1 MKTRSI
7 LRKDTKMKPDR
18 RGRRTALEI
27 VQELSM
33 SAKELASVLQIPER
47 TATRILQFDKL
58 LTKEQCKIV
67 ERYLDEIRRR

>member
-33 SAKELASVLQIPER
+33 SAKELANVLQIPER

-58 LTKEQCKIV
+58 LTKEQCKKV

>member
-18 RGRRTALEI
+18 MGRKTALEI
-27 VQELSM
+27 VQELDM

>member
-58 LTKEQCKIV
+58 LTKEQCKTV

>member
-18 RGRRTALEI
+18 MGRKTALEI

-33 SAKELASVLQIPER
+33 SAKELAIVLQIPER
-47 TATRILQFDKL
+47 TATRILKFDKL
-58 LTKEQCKIV
+58 LTKEQCQTV

>member
-18 RGRRTALEI
+18 KGRRTALEI

-58 LTKEQCKIV
+58 LTKEQCQTV

>member
-18 RGRRTALEI
+18 MGRKTALEI

-33 SAKELASVLQIPER
+33 SAKELADVLQIPER

-58 LTKEQCKIV
+58 LNKEQCKII
-67 ERYLDEIRRR
+67 ERYLDEIR

>member
-18 RGRRTALEI
+18 NGKRTALELA
-27 VQELSM
+27 QELDIS
-33 SAKELASVLQIPER
+33 SSELASILQIPER
-47 TATRILQFDKL
+47 TAIRILKLDKL
-58 LTKEQCKIV
+58 LNKEQCKII

>member
-18 RGRRTALEI
+18 KGRRTALEL
-27 VQELSM
+27 VLGLDVS
-33 SAKELASVLQIPER
+33 SSELANILQIPEKQ
-47 TATRILQFDKL
+47 ATRILKLDKL
-58 LTKEQCKIV
+58 LDEEQCKKI

>member
-18 RGRRTALEI
+18 MGRRTALEI

-33 SAKELASVLQIPER
+33 SAKELADVLQIPER

-58 LTKEQCKIV
+58 LTKEQCKTI

>member
-58 LTKEQCKIV
+58 LTKEQCQTV

>member
-18 RGRRTALEI
+18 KGRRTALEL
-27 VQELSM
+27 VLWLDVS
-33 SAKELASVLQIPER
+33 SSELANILQIPEKQ
-47 TATRILQFDKL
+47 ATRILKLDKL
-58 LTKEQCKIV
+58 LDEEQCKKI